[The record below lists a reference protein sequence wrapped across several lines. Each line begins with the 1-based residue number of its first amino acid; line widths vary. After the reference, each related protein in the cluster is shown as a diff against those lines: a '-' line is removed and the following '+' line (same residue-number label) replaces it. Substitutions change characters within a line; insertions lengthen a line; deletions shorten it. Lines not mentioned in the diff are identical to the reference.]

1 MKKHPHTLPPYII
14 NLFFIIGLLSA
25 VAFRIIIVFQHI
37 RPELFRPVWYFGVI
51 GYMFFFL
58 YRYVISLKR
67 KRAIHEYNLISKL
80 QGDEKLSS
88 EDREVAVYLLSS
100 LKKSRE
106 NLNYLFI
113 FALSGIAV
121 VIDILL
127 SMQGE

>member
-1 MKKHPHTLPPYII
+1 
-14 NLFFIIGLLSA
+14 
-25 VAFRIIIVFQHI
+25 
-37 RPELFRPVWYFGVI
+37 
-51 GYMFFFL
+51 MFFFL